1 MPNLH
6 IAQLGAGYW
15 GPNLIR
21 NFVQLDD
28 VTDFTVCDL
37 DAVRLDKIKKQYP
50 RIKVTQSADEVMNN
64 PDIDALVVATPAV
77 SHYEIA
83 KRALLS
89 GKHVMVEKPL
99 AMNSKEAGD
108 LIAIAKEK
116 QKILMVG
123 HTFLFN
129 AAVIKAKEYIDKG
142 ELGDI
147 YYILSQR
154 LNLGRVRQ
162 DVNAMW
168 NLAPHDISIIL
179 YWLGE
184 KPSRISAK
192 GLTFLQKGIEDV
204 VFMGLDFPS
213 GRAAHIHVSWLDP
226 SKTRKMV
233 VVGSKKMLV
242 YDDASADAKLV
253 IFDKGI
259 DKKHIIRE
267 LPDIDS
273 FGQFQLMQR
282 SGDIYIPKVDFKEP
296 LGIECKHFIACIKNG
311 QVPVTSGENGLAVVS
326 VLEEAQAGLNQQ
338 KKSSL

>member
-1 MPNLH
+1 MSNLH
-6 IAQLGAGYW
+6 IAQIGAGYW

-28 VTDFTVCDL
+28 VADFTVCDL

-50 RIKVTQSADEVMNN
+50 HIKITQSADEVMKN
-64 PDIDALVVATPAV
+64 PFVDAVIVATPVAT
-77 SHYEIA
+77 HYEIA
-83 KRALLS
+83 KKALCS

-99 AMNSKEAGD
+99 AMNSRQAED
-108 LIAIAKEK
+108 LIGIATEN

-123 HTFLFN
+123 HTFLYN
-129 AAVIKAKEYIDKG
+129 AAVIKAKEYIEKG
-142 ELGDI
+142 ELGEI

-184 KPSRISAK
+184 MPSRISAK
-192 GLTFLQKGIEDV
+192 GLTFLQDGIEDV
-204 VFMGLDFPS
+204 VFMDLDFPS

-242 YDDASADAKLV
+242 YDDVSADAKIV

-259 DKKHIIRE
+259 DKKHILRE
-267 LPDIDS
+267 LPDIEN

-282 SGDIYIPKVDFKEP
+282 SGDIYIPKVEFKEP
-296 LGIECKHFIACIKNG
+296 LSIECKHFIDCIKNG
-311 QVPVTSGENGLAVVS
+311 QTSLTSGENGLAVVN
-326 VLEEAQAGLNQQ
+326 VLEKAQQ
-338 KKSSL
+338 KLIENSNNF

>member
-1 MPNLH
+1 MQNLH

-37 DAVRLDKIKKQYP
+37 DSVRLDKIKKQYP
-50 RIKVTQSADEVMNN
+50 QIKVTRSADEVMQN
-64 PDIDALVVATPAV
+64 PAIDAVVVATPAA

-83 KRALLS
+83 KRVLLS

-99 AMNSKEAGD
+99 AMNSKEAND
-108 LIAIAKEK
+108 LIALAKES

-129 AAVIKAKEYIDKG
+129 TAVIKAKEYIDKG

-154 LNLGRVRQ
+154 LNLGRVRH

-184 KPSRISAK
+184 TPSHISAK
-192 GLTFLQKGIEDV
+192 GLTFLQDGIEDV
-204 VFMGLDFPS
+204 VFMDLDFPS

-242 YDDASADAKLV
+242 YDDTSADAKIM

-259 DKKHIIRE
+259 DKKHIIRD
-267 LPDIDS
+267 LPDIES

-282 SGDIYIPKVDFKEP
+282 TGDIYIPKIDFREP
-296 LGIECKHFIACIKNG
+296 LGLECKHFIECVKNG
-311 QVPVTSGENGLAVVS
+311 YLPLTSGENGLAVVDI
-326 VLEEAQAGLNQQ
+326 LEKAQQILNGT
-338 KKSSL
+338 SN